1 MLAAK
6 RALDL
11 LAAVLGL
18 IILSPLIAL
27 IALLVRVFL
36 GTPVIFRQQRPGY
49 RERPF
54 FLYKF
59 RSMTDAR
66 DASGQLRPDEVRLT
80 RFGRFLRS
88 LSLDEIPELFNILR
102 GDMSLVG
109 PRPLLMQYLPLYDA
123 EQHRRHDMPPGL
135 TGWAQ
140 VNGRNALD
148 WPQRFALDIWYVDHW
163 SFWLDIKI
171 LFMTLWKVGS
181 REGISQPGQATTE
194 YFTGNKP

>member
-11 LAAVLGL
+11 VAALLGL
-18 IILSPLIAL
+18 TILSPLIVL
-27 IALLVRVFL
+27 IAVLVRLLL
-36 GTPVIFRQQRPGY
+36 GSPVIFRQQRPGY
-49 RERPF
+49 KEKPF

-59 RSMTDAR
+59 RTMTDAR
-66 DASGQLRPDEVRLT
+66 DAAGQILPDEVRLT

-102 GDMSLVG
+102 SDMSLVG
-109 PRPLLMQYLPLYDA
+109 PRPLLMQYLPLYNA

-171 LFMTLWKVGS
+171 LFLTLWKVLN
-181 REGISQPGQATTE
+181 REGISQPGRATTE